1 MYNRYLHNDHGT
13 YTRISPPPPYEAPPT
28 QQSPSSADH
37 SFSKANLTT
46 AVEKGGKTLSSLLK
60 ALHLQDINRSDLMLL
75 ALLFFLFEE
84 DADEELLI
92 ALGLLLIL

>member
-1 MYNRYLHNDHGT
+1 LYNRYLRNDLGN
-13 YTRISPPPPYEAPPT
+13 YTRITPAEYYEPPKESPHTPPSFDRLS
-28 QQSPSSADH
+28 SP
-37 SFSKANLTT
+37 K
-46 AVEKGGKTLSSLLK
+46 EKGGKLFSSLLK
-60 ALHLQDINRSDLMLL
+60 TLHLQEINRADLMLL